1 LNIRRAAIA
10 GVAVFAAAGLIAG
23 CASKNGT
30 NAAASPTA
38 KASPSPTLAPKE
50 ALLASI
56 KPLTTTSYKYTIKSA
71 DFSGNGAAD
80 PANKLVSLTATGT
93 QDNTTIKLDFIAVG
107 TDLFAKLDFGP
118 LSGQLGI
125 QTDKYLHIDATKL
138 GAKPSLPIG
147 ISGDPVNAAGI
158 LAGLNDVTTSDG
170 KTFTGTVD
178 ATKMT
183 GDNVPDSDVVQKAG
197 DKAKAIPFT
206 AVLDDKGRLAS
217 LKVDGASIDP
227 QLTYETTISDYGS
240 APGITKPAAGQVV
253 EAPDAVVKLFQ
264 GS

>member
-1 LNIRRAAIA
+1 LNIRRAALV
-10 GVAVFAAAGLIAG
+10 GVAVFAAAGLMAG
-23 CASKNGT
+23 CASKSGT
-30 NAAASPTA
+30 NAAASPSP
-38 KASPSPTLAPKE
+38 SPSPTVAPKD

-56 KPLTTTSYKYTIKSA
+56 KPLATTSYKYTIKSA
-71 DFSGNGAAD
+71 DFTGTGAAD
-80 PANKLVSLTATGT
+80 PANKLVSLTATG
-93 QDNTTIKLDFIAVG
+93 QQENVSIKLEFIAVG
-107 TDLFAKLDFGP
+107 TDLYAKLDFGP

-125 QTDKYLHIDATKL
+125 QTDKYMHIDATKL

-158 LAGLNDVTTSDG
+158 LAGLNEVKTTDG

-183 GDNVPDSDVVQKAG
+183 GDNVPDADVVQKAG

-206 AVLDDKGRLAS
+206 AVLDDKGRLTS

-227 QLTYETTISDYGS
+227 QLAFETTISDYGS
-240 APGITKPAAGQVV
+240 SPGITKPAAAQVV
-253 EAPDAVVKLFQ
+253 EAPDAVLKLFQ

>member
-1 LNIRRAAIA
+1 LNIRRVAIV

-30 NAAASPTA
+30 NTAASPTA
-38 KASPSPTLAPKE
+38 KASPSPTVAPRE
-50 ALLASI
+50 ALLAST
-56 KPLTTTSYKYTIKSA
+56 KSLATTSYKYTIKSA
-71 DFSGNGAAD
+71 DFTGSGAAD
-80 PANKLVSLTATGT
+80 PANKLVSLTATGQ
-93 QDNTTIKLDFIAVG
+93 QDNTSIKLDFIAVG
-107 TDLFAKLDFGP
+107 TDLYAKLDFGP
-118 LSGQLGI
+118 LSSQLGI
-125 QTDKYLHIDATKL
+125 QIDKYMHLDATKL

-147 ISGDPVNAAGI
+147 ISGDPLNAAGI
-158 LAGLNDVTTSDG
+158 LAGLNDATTTDG

-183 GDNVPDSDVVQKAG
+183 GDNVPDPDVVQKAG

-206 AVLDDKGRLAS
+206 AVLDDQGRLTS

-227 QLTYETTISDYGS
+227 QLTLEATISDYGS
-240 APGITKPAAGQVV
+240 AAGVTKPAAAQVV